1 MLPIISTSSTHYNYI
16 LATNKKI
23 HINGGT
29 NSRRSA
35 DVPWQTVEHTKQLF
49 RVSDTGQNLL
59 PLFGRPG
66 VSPLLPQMMV
76 SNTANGQDLTMSYNN
91 VFPILSEGGQR
102 SVLTSQRLAGLGRY
116 VCPSSSLLY
125 PSPRPLRIRFPSQR
139 GRLGYLVE

>member
-23 HINGGT
+23 HINEGT
-29 NSRRSA
+29 NNRRSA

-66 VSPLLPQMMV
+66 VSPLLPVMMV
-76 SNTANGQDLTMSYNN
+76 SNSANGQDLTMSNN
-91 VFPILSEGGQR
+91 NGFPILSPMVSR
-102 SVLTSQRLAGLGRY
+102 AIIDCIDSLADGRTRCPPSRPCCVPSRPNRFGLG
-116 VCPSSSLLY
+116 
-125 PSPRPLRIRFPSQR
+125 
-139 GRLGYLVE
+139 LGYLVE

>member
-1 MLPIISTSSTHYNYI
+1 MG
-16 LATNKKI
+16 NKC
-23 HINGGT
+23 
-29 NSRRSA
+29 RRSA

-91 VFPILSEGGQR
+91 VFPILSEG
-102 SVLTSQRLAGLGRY
+102 AKGR
-116 VCPSSSLLY
+116 
-125 PSPRPLRIRFPSQR
+125 F
-139 GRLGYLVE
+139 